1 MILCFSGVQPNK
13 KSAPGGDIPDMK
25 TEYSA
30 LECKASATTGRLRRH
45 GETNEVEIISHVTPR
60 QNVARRIE
68 ELQRALEDR
77 HQELLQEVR
86 YTRKFNLRCFSS
98 LLLELPEVPVS
109 PPVTNAQDRVARFL
123 KGLGL
128 NCSCL
133 EP

>member
-1 MILCFSGVQPNK
+1 MLSGVQPNI
-13 KSAPGGDIPDMK
+13 KSAPGGDIMDMK
-25 TEYSA
+25 PDHSV
-30 LECKASATTGRLRRH
+30 LDCKASATTGKLRRH
-45 GETNEVEIISHVTPR
+45 GDANEVEIISHITPR
-60 QNVARRIE
+60 PNVARRIE
-68 ELQRALEDR
+68 ELQKALEER

-109 PPVTNAQDRVARFL
+109 PPVTNAQDRISRFI

-133 EP
+133 ET